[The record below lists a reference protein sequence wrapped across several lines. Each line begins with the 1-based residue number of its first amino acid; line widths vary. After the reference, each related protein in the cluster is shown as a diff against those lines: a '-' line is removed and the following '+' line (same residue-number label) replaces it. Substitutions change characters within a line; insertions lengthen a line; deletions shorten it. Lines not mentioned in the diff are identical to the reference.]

1 MIVLGI
7 ETSCDETAAALYD
20 GKRLLANVINTQEIH
35 KQYGG
40 VVPELAS
47 REHLSLIVPV
57 VEEAFNR
64 AGLGWS
70 HVDGIAVT
78 RMPGLVGSLLIGIS
92 FAKAA
97 AFARDIPIIGVNHI
111 EGHLWAPVFEYPEL
125 KSPFIGLIVS
135 GGHTQLWL
143 VHDFGEYTLV
153 GQTFDD
159 AVGEAFDKAAKMLGL
174 GYPGGPAIDKLS
186 RRGNPEYHHFP
197 RPALKNYNYNF
208 SFSGLK
214 TAVLYFLNSLHPDEI
229 ESHKADIAASF
240 QKAAVDTLVE
250 KTFRAAHELK
260 VPRVVMGGGVASN
273 SALKNMMTI
282 CAESRGIE
290 LYIPSSQFC
299 TDNAAMI
306 AYIGYRRLIRSES
319 DGLTF
324 SAEPSF
330 HKMPPSDRYVGGF
343 PEVHT
348 GY

>member
-7 ETSCDETAAALYD
+7 ETSCDETAAAVYD

-35 KQYGG
+35 KRYGG

-47 REHLSLIVPV
+47 REHLSFIVPL
-57 VEEAFNR
+57 VEEAFNK
-64 AGLGWS
+64 AGVGWDQI
-70 HVDGIAVT
+70 DGIAVT
-78 RMPGLVGSLLIGIS
+78 RGPGLVGSLLIGIS

-97 AFARDIPIIGVNHI
+97 AFARNIPIIGVNHI

-125 KSPFIGLIVS
+125 KSPFIGLIIS

-143 VHDFGEYTLV
+143 VHDFGKYTLL

-159 AVGEAFDKAAKMLGL
+159 AVGEAFDKAAKMLGM
-174 GYPGGPAIDKLS
+174 GYPGGPVIDKLS
-186 RRGNPEYHHFP
+186 RSGNPEYHHFP
-197 RPALKNYNYNF
+197 RPALKNNNYNF
-208 SFSGLK
+208 SYSGLK

-260 VPRVVMGGGVASN
+260 VPRIVLGGGVASN
-273 SALKNMMTI
+273 SALKIQMT
-282 CAESRGIE
+282 ARTESKGIE

-306 AYIGYRRLIRSES
+306 AYVGYRRLMRSES

-330 HKMPPSDRYVGGF
+330 HGLSLS
-343 PEVHT
+343 
-348 GY
+348 

>member
-7 ETSCDETAAALYD
+7 ETSCDETATAVYD
-20 GKRLLANVINTQEIH
+20 GKRLLANIINTQEIH
-35 KQYGG
+35 KRYGG

-47 REHLSLIVPV
+47 REHLSFIVPL
-57 VEEAFNR
+57 VEEAFNK
-64 AGLGWS
+64 AGVGWDQL
-70 HVDGIAVT
+70 DGIAVT
-78 RMPGLVGSLLIGIS
+78 RGPGLVGSLLIGIS

-97 AFARDIPIIGVNHI
+97 AFARDLPIIGVNHI

-125 KSPFIGLIVS
+125 ESPFIGLIIS

-143 VHDFGEYTLV
+143 VHDFGKYTLL

-174 GYPGGPAIDKLS
+174 GYPGGPVIDKLS
-186 RRGNPEYHHFP
+186 RSGNPEYHHFP
-197 RPALKNYNYNF
+197 RPALKNNNYNF
-208 SFSGLK
+208 SYSGLK

-260 VPRVVMGGGVASN
+260 VPRIVLGGGVASN
-273 SALKNMMTI
+273 SALKIQMT
-282 CAESRGIE
+282 ARTESKGME

-306 AYIGYRRLIRSES
+306 AYVGYRRLMRSES

-330 HKMPPSDRYVGGF
+330 HRLSLS
-343 PEVHT
+343 
-348 GY
+348 